1 MFIAR
6 SNVLRAVSKTQQAR
20 FISLSAVRSMPTRSQ
35 MHESDPQ
42 KLGDEKDKHLAG
54 KDQDRQTH
62 PEDAPGW
69 NETLASESEAVI
81 KAETTQ
87 DGPPS
92 KELQAKTVEHLTKK

>member
-6 SNVLRAVSKTQQAR
+6 SNVFRAVSKTQQAR

-35 MHESDPQ
+35 MHESDPK
-42 KLGDEKDKHLAG
+42 KLDEEKQKHLSG

-69 NETLASESEAVI
+69 NETLASESEAVV

-92 KELQAKTVEHLTKK
+92 KELQEKTVKHLHKE